1 MSSTL
6 YWNVYKALERELLD
20 LSEAIHIDDSQ
31 LSVYSMRIANLL
43 IRTVI
48 EIESISK
55 ELYFRESGT
64 KQDGK
69 DLYFDTD
76 CIKHLEDK
84 WKLSKKVVIASNPA
98 LYLQDN
104 LSFTPLH
111 KASKRGTSSSK
122 WQQAYQG
129 VKHNR
134 AKSLKEGNLQ
144 NFIYA
149 LGALYLLN
157 LYYQNQEIDLGDK
170 SESTNLDP
178 SLGSSV
184 FSVEIHPFQ
193 GINLNKEYKKTDDF
207 ERCTYLISPTDETYQ
222 SMKSALEKL
231 NLEGNKITLR
241 HVEQDLKSEFHGLS
255 EEQLSKIDIAQR
267 VKELY
272 DQYQIDGLNAA
283 IESNKRELANAFTK
297 GKYVATLNKHEY

>member
-1 MSSTL
+1 MSSAL

-20 LSEAIHIDDSQ
+20 LSDIIHINDSQ
-31 LSVYSMRIANLL
+31 LSVYSMKIANLL

-55 ELYFRESGT
+55 ELYFREGGE
-64 KQDGK
+64 KLDNK

-76 CIKHLEDK
+76 CINLLEEK
-84 WKLSKKVVIASNPA
+84 WKLSKKVIIVSNPSF
-98 LYLQDN
+98 YLHSNQ
-104 LSFTPLH
+104 SFTPLH
-111 KASKRGTSSSK
+111 KAAKRGTSSTK

-134 AKSLKEGNLQ
+134 AKSLEKGNLQ
-144 NFIYA
+144 NFIHA

-170 SESTNLDP
+170 FGSTSFDP

-193 GINLNKEYKKTDDF
+193 GISLNGEYTKTDAF
-207 ERCTYLISPTDETYQ
+207 ERCTYLTSPTDETFQ
-222 SMKSALEKL
+222 SIKSALKEF
-231 NLEGNKITLR
+231 NIEADKITCR
-241 HVEQDLKSEFHGLS
+241 SVEQELNSELS
-255 EEQLSKIDIAQR
+255 EKQGSNIDIQKRAR
-267 VKELY
+267 ELY
-272 DQYQIDGLNAA
+272 DQHQIKGFSAA
-283 IESNKRELANAFTK
+283 LESNKRTLFNAFTK
-297 GKYVATLNKHEY
+297 GKYRAVLNKQEY